1 MDTYPLI
8 AQNGWIAASIPDLFG
23 TGWYVNAQNDTSPV
37 ASQPYAVGQDHGT
50 PVYSGYA
57 EQTASL
63 GTTTRLTFTSTV
75 IGGSTLAITGP
86 LATAAGSFGA
96 KGSSAGRKDGVLDYR
111 IFMLEAFLGIIL
123 LAFPL

>member
-37 ASQPYAVGQDHGT
+37 ASQSYAVGQDHGT

-75 IGGSTLAITGP
+75 VGGSTLAITGP
-86 LATAAGSFGA
+86 LATAAGSVGA
-96 KGSSAGRKDGVLDYR
+96 KSGTGRKDGTLGLR
-111 IFMLEAFLGIIL
+111 IFMLEAILGFTV
-123 LAFPL
+123 LAFLL